1 MWLFSNILRERK
13 ENQYSCQHKYGIS
26 FPNQALDTKTKNVHE
41 NIIATPGQK
50 GAFTFSGYG
59 DGMYDCYICKNDY
72 GQIVGL
78 MLDFLNVL
86 K

>member
-1 MWLFSNILRERK
+1 MI
-13 ENQYSCQHKYGIS
+13 YY
-26 FPNQALDTKTKNVHE
+26 
-41 NIIATPGQK
+41 ATPGQK

-59 DGMYDCYICKNDY
+59 DGMYECYVCKNDN

>member
-1 MWLFSNILRERK
+1 MHILTLLALLTLLSLGVQILNFFPK
-13 ENQYSCQHKYGIS
+13 PS
-26 FPNQALDTKTKNVHE
+26 FRYKTKNVHE